1 MERRRSGWMGGLAV
15 GIALTMPSTAPA
27 EVPTY
32 HREVSRI
39 LQKNCVEC
47 HRPGQVA
54 PFALQTYE
62 QTRKRADDLA
72 SVVHDRTMPPWHAS
86 TTEGGPFL
94 DARVLTEAEI
104 ATIAA
109 WAKAGAPEGDPK
121 DAPPPLEFASG
132 WQLGEP
138 DLVLTM
144 PIPFQLG
151 PDGPDEHRVFVI
163 PTGLLEGKWVAA
175 IDYKPGNPKIVHHAL
190 GGFDLKKRAR
200 ILDEADP
207 RPGYKVFG
215 GFGFT
220 PDGML
225 SGWSPGH
232 KATVSPEGVGRYLP
246 AGADFVLQVHYHRNG
261 KVETD
266 STQVGIYFAKTPI
279 DKEQKAAVVSP
290 PPGPLLFIPKLWIP
304 AGSSNHEVTGS
315 LTLEE
320 SDRHLFGITP
330 HMHWLGKDF
339 LLTATLPD
347 GSKRTLIKIDR
358 WDFNWQDLYLLA
370 EPIALPKG
378 TRIDMVAHFDNSTA
392 NPSNPSK
399 PPVAVGWG
407 EQTTDEMCLGFLYLT
422 RDDQHLGG
430 KPPSK
435 FRTPKPQDSVNPPAT
450 R

>member
-1 MERRRSGWMGGLAV
+1 LERHRRRWVGWLAA
-15 GIALTMPSTAPA
+15 GITLLMATSAFA
-27 EVPTY
+27 EAPTY

-39 LQKNCVEC
+39 LQRSCQDC

-54 PFALQTYE
+54 PFSLLTYD
-62 QTRKRADDLA
+62 QARKRADDLA
-72 SVVHDRTMPPWHAS
+72 AVTHDRRMPPWHAS
-86 TTEGGPFL
+86 TTEGGPFR
-94 DARVLTEAEI
+94 DPRVLPDADI

-121 DAPPPLEFASG
+121 DAPQPRAFASG

-144 PIPFQLG
+144 PRPYELG
-151 PDGPDEHRVFVI
+151 PEGADEHRVFVI
-163 PTGLLEGKWVAA
+163 PTGLTEGKWVTA
-175 IDYKPGNPKIVHHAL
+175 IDYKPGNPRIVHHAL
-190 GGFDLKKRAR
+190 GAFDLKKRGR

-220 PDGML
+220 PDGGM

-232 KATVSPEGVGRYLP
+232 GATVSPEGVGRYLP
-246 AGADFVLQVHYHRNG
+246 AGADFILQVHYHRDG
-261 KVETD
+261 KAEVD
-266 STQVGIYFAKTPI
+266 STQVGLYFARRPV
-279 DKEQKAAVVSP
+279 DKEQRAAVVSP
-290 PPGPLLFIPKLWIP
+290 PPGRLIIVPALRIP
-304 AGSSNHEVTGS
+304 AGSNNHEVTGS
-315 LTLEE
+315 LTLDGE
-320 SDRHLFGITP
+320 DRHLIGITP

-339 LLTATLPD
+339 LLTATFPD

-358 WDFNWQDLYLLA
+358 WDFNWQDLYDLA
-370 EPIALPKG
+370 EPIAMPKG
-378 TRIDMVAHFDNSTA
+378 TKVEMVAHFDNSAA
-392 NPSNPSK
+392 NPSNPSR
-399 PPVAVGWG
+399 PPVNVGWG

-430 KPPSK
+430 LPPKKYRAPAASSAPS
-435 FRTPKPQDSVNPPAT
+435 TPES

>member
-1 MERRRSGWMGGLAV
+1 MNRQRSGWRGWLAAGV
-15 GIALTMPSTAPA
+15 ALMVPSTASA
-27 EVPTY
+27 QAPTY

-39 LQKNCVEC
+39 LQKSCQDC

-54 PFALQTYE
+54 PFSLLTYD
-62 QTRKRADDLA
+62 QARKRADDLA
-72 SVVHDRTMPPWHAS
+72 AVTHERKMPPWHAS
-86 TTEGGPFL
+86 TTEGGPFR
-94 DARVLTEAEI
+94 DARVLSDADI

-121 DAPPPLEFASG
+121 DAPPPLEFTSG

-144 PIPFQLG
+144 PSAYELG
-151 PDGPDEHRVFVI
+151 PDGADEHRVFVI

-175 IDYKPGNPKIVHHAL
+175 IDYKPGNPRIVHHAL
-190 GGFDLKKRAR
+190 GGFDTKKRAR
-200 ILDEADP
+200 ILDDADP
-207 RPGYKVFG
+207 KPGYKVFG
-215 GFGFT
+215 GFGFM

-246 AGADFVLQVHYHRNG
+246 AGSDFILQVHYHRNG
-261 KVETD
+261 KTETD
-266 STQVGIYFAKTPI
+266 STQVGIYFARKPI
-279 DKEQKAAVVSP
+279 DKEQRVATVSP
-290 PPGPLLFIPKLWIP
+290 PPGRFLFIPNLRIP
-304 AGSSNHEVTGS
+304 AGATNHEVTGS
-315 LTLEE
+315 MTLEDE
-320 SDRHLFGITP
+320 DRHLIGITP

-339 LLTATLPD
+339 LLTATFPD

-358 WDFNWQDLYLLA
+358 WDFNWQDLYDMA

-392 NPSNPSK
+392 NPSNPSN
-399 PPVAVGWG
+399 PPVNVGWG
-407 EQTTDEMCLGFLYLT
+407 EQTTDEMCLGFLYMT
-422 RDDQHLGG
+422 RDDQQLKGR
-430 KPPSK
+430 PPQK
-435 FRTPKPQDSVNPPAT
+435 FRSPAS